1 MRSDYV
7 AELSQFCKQRYN
19 DDQSG
24 VDLANETL
32 IGISSIILTATE

>member
-1 MRSDYV
+1 MRSDFV

-19 DDQSG
+19 DGQVY

-32 IGISSIILTATE
+32 SSIILTATK